1 LSTAE
6 SIFQILSKLFYLSP
20 SPPPLP
26 QRTGGRTTTGM
37 NGGNPGQGGGGG
49 GRAPEF
55 DDNSPVPNKE
65 R

>member
-1 LSTAE
+1 
-6 SIFQILSKLFYLSP
+6 
-20 SPPPLP
+20 
-26 QRTGGRTTTGM
+26 M